1 VLHWRRL
8 AGWSLKLVLMLLVLV
23 TAGLTM
29 GRLLMPMMPQ
39 QRAFIESELADL
51 LGAEVRLGNLR
62 GEWFRLGPIIEID
75 NLEIINST
83 NPQLSQQISNISI
96 KPSILDSLLSKSL
109 VIEQIVIQDPSL
121 ELIESEP
128 GV

>member
-1 VLHWRRL
+1 MTTEFDSNNAAHSGSNKVSVLHWRRL

-39 QRAFIESELADL
+39 QRAFIESELANL

-96 KPSILDSLLSKSL
+96 KPSILDSLLSKVL
-109 VIEQIVIQDPSL
+109 L
-121 ELIESEP
+121 
-128 GV
+128 